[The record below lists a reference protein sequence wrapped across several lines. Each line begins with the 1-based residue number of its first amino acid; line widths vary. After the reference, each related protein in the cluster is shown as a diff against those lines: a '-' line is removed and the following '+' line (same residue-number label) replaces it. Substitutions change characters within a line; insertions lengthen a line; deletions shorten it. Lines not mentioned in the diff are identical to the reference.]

1 IFRQAQGIFNQWSKL
16 PAQQRTASAILER
29 LHFDFFEL
37 LDSVTI
43 ARSRKHIERFYDARE
58 FGTFPTRLKPHSY
71 RCPITMRDDVIGFN
85 DIYLKLSE
93 LKLSI
98 YAPVSYILP
107 SRIRK
112 YEELYDTDVER
123 CGGKLRQID
132 RERSLQNLMTVN
144 LLKRLESSVE
154 AFRRT
159 LTRLQVFNSEMLEKI
174 DRYKNNGTS
183 SSINDLTDSLKNL
196 EADEDD
202 LSDFESNKTGGKVQ
216 VDFEDMDLDSW
227 EYDLSK
233 DLEVIDFLL
242 DEMNKVTPEHDAKLN
257 HIKSQIE
264 KKISSPINGDNKK
277 VLIFSAFADT
287 TNYLYDNLAGYFKNT
302 HDMHTGKVTGKDTP
316 KTTLGTGY
324 DFQTILTFFSPKS
337 KEKDLIFP
345 DKQGVIDILIG
356 TDCISEGQNLQDC
369 DCVFNYD
376 IHWNPVRIIQRF
388 GRIDRIGSTNE
399 VIQLVNYWPD
409 ISLDE
414 YINLKERVENRMVIA
429 DVTATG
435 DDNVLSNQSQDI
447 AYRKEQL
454 RRLQEEVIDLE
465 DMKTGVN
472 ITDLGLNDFRMDLV
486 NYVKKNED
494 LAGMP
499 NGLHALVPA
508 NPEIGLVPGVIFTL
522 RNRNSDVNIN
532 QHNRLHPYYLVYV
545 TDMGEVVIDHTQ
557 IKKLLDLVRSSCNG
571 ISEPILELCRRFN
584 TETKDGRE
592 MSRYSGLLS
601 KTITSIIDVKED
613 KDIDSLFTGRKT
625 TALVDTI
632 SGLDDFELIDFLV
645 IQEQKT

>member
-1 IFRQAQGIFNQWSKL
+1 
-16 PAQQRTASAILER
+16 
-29 LHFDFFEL
+29 
-37 LDSVTI
+37 
-43 ARSRKHIERFYDARE
+43 
-58 FGTFPTRLKPHSY
+58 
-71 RCPITMRDDVIGFN
+71 MRDDVIGFN
-85 DIYLKLSE
+85 EIYLKLSE
-93 LKLSI
+93 LNLSI

-107 SRIRK
+107 SHMRK
-112 YEELYDTDVER
+112 YEERYDTEVER
-123 CGGKLRQID
+123 GGGKLRQVD
-132 RERSLQNLMTVN
+132 RERSLQTLMTVN

-154 AFRRT
+154 AFRQT
-159 LTRLQVFNSEMLEKI
+159 LARLQAFNSDMLNKI
-174 DRYKNNGTS
+174 ARYKNNGVS
-183 SSINDLTDSLKNL
+183 SSVNDLTDSLKNL
-196 EADEDD
+196 EAEEDD
-202 LSDFESNKTGGKVQ
+202 LTDFESNKTGGKVQ

-227 EYDLSK
+227 EYDLGK

-242 DEMNKVTPEHDAKLN
+242 NEMNKVTPEHDAKLT

-264 KKISSPINGDNKK
+264 KKIASPINGDNKK

-287 TNYLYDNLAGYFKNT
+287 ANYLYDNLADYFKT
-302 HDMHTGKVTGKDTP
+302 RHDLHAARVTGQDAP
-316 KTTLGTGY
+316 KTTLGRGY
-324 DFQTILTFFSPKS
+324 DFQTTLTLFSPKS

-345 DKQGVIDILIG
+345 DERGVIDILIG

-369 DCVFNYD
+369 DYVINYD

-454 RRLQEEVIDLE
+454 RRLQDEVIDLE
-465 DMKTGVN
+465 DIKTGVN

-486 NYVKKNED
+486 NYAKKNED
-494 LAGMP
+494 IAALP

-508 NPEIGLVPGVIFTL
+508 NRGLGLLPGVIFSL
-522 RNRNSDVNIN
+522 RNRNREVNIN

-545 TDMGEVVIDHTQ
+545 NDKGEVIIDHTQ
-557 IKKLLDLVRSSCNG
+557 VKKLLDLVRSGCSG
-571 ISEPILELCRRFN
+571 ASEPIPKLCRQFN

-592 MSRYSGLLS
+592 MTHYSELLS
-601 KTITSIIDVKED
+601 RAIKSIIDVKED
-613 KDIDSLFTGRKT
+613 KDLDSLFTGSKT

-632 SGLDDFELIDFLV
+632 AGLDDFELTDFLV
-645 IQEQKT
+645 IKT